1 MPPKKEPMTKR
12 KATAAQAPNK
22 RVKIEPTTPKE
33 NEPANANAPVENSPI
48 KSVMN
53 LHSIPPVLPETTYIH
68 PLITPP
74 FADVQVIQ
82 LPLKKH

>member
-1 MPPKKEPMTKR
+1 MTKK
-12 KATAAQAPNK
+12 KATAAQGPNK
-22 RVKIEPTTPKE
+22 RVKTEPTARKE
-33 NEPANANAPVENSPI
+33 NEPADVNTPVENSPI

-53 LHSIPPVLPETTYIH
+53 LHGILPVLPETAYIH

>member
-1 MPPKKEPMTKR
+1 MTKR

-22 RVKIEPTTPKE
+22 RVKTEPTTTKE
-33 NEPANANAPVENSPI
+33 NEPANTHAHVENPSI

-53 LHSIPPVLPETTYIH
+53 LHGIPPVLPETAYIH

-82 LPLKKH
+82 FPLKKH